1 MSLGDIVL
9 TAGISLFV
17 GFVFGHLSIL
27 KRIRKKGFQDDTH
40 TYSATERL
48 DNIK

>member
-9 TAGISLFV
+9 TAGISLFA
-17 GFVFGHLSIL
+17 GFVLGHLAVL
-27 KRIRKKGFQDDTH
+27 KQIRRKGFQDSTH